1 MNGGRGV
8 TLPPISYALLSS
20 LRFARLTL
28 FMCRSK
34 SPLFRS
40 SVSTNCSKV
49 GTVQEE
55 NPSRCWN
62 GRSRFSGSTIYPM
75 RSEGA
80 MVLEKVLS

>member
-1 MNGGRGV
+1 M

-40 SVSTNCSKV
+40 SVSTNYSNV
-49 GTVQEE
+49 GTVQE
-55 NPSRCWN
+55 
-62 GRSRFSGSTIYPM
+62 
-75 RSEGA
+75 
-80 MVLEKVLS
+80 